1 MKEFYIPSTLLISN
15 VEQIVKMTTSCF
27 LPHEA
32 ISIIS
37 NPDSFDEISIEFP
50 ELMILDFSD
59 WELGFQILDILADDP
74 WLHHQSIITICNNH
88 DVARRIE
95 GNKSVNLIAAI
106 SKYEITSELPK
117 ILNVIRKNQRL
128 LYQRSANVDFNK
140 GLFGFFNIR
149 NDLVEMECI
158 VNMVCSFLY
167 NSNRI
172 SWKMKNRLSTALMEL
187 MINAIEHG
195 NCEIGFDQKKEWLQT
210 HHTIDELIEIQL
222 RKKEFANR
230 VVGFEYEFHNNESH
244 FIISDEGSGFEWQ
257 HFIDNT
263 DNIDYSLENGRGI
276 MMSQSSL
283 DSLEYNESGNAV
295 KCSIKHQKL
304 SVNVLPAIINSDEII
319 PVHVDEILIKEAE
332 LNDIIYFIVEGR
344 FEVSIGNRVITYL
357 TPDDIFAGEMSVLLN
372 GRRSATVKAV
382 QEGKVIPINRNYF
395 IKTVK
400 KHPHY
405 GFFLAKLVA
414 ERLNKLNH
422 RFEETAEELQF
433 HKKKK

>member
-1 MKEFYIPSTLLISN
+1 MKEYYIPTTLLVSN
-15 VEQIVKMTTSCF
+15 EEQVVKLTSSCF
-27 LPHEA
+27 LDHEA
-32 ISIIS
+32 VSIIN
-37 NPDSFDEISIEFP
+37 NPESFDEISIEFP

-59 WELGFQILDILADDP
+59 WELGFQILDILAEDP

-106 SKYEITSELPK
+106 SRYEISSELPK

-128 LYQRSANVDFNK
+128 LYQRSANIDFNQ
-140 GLFGFFNIR
+140 GLFGFYNIK

-172 SWKMKNRLSTALMEL
+172 NWKTKNRLSTALMEL

-195 NCEIGFDQKKEWLQT
+195 NCEIGFNQKREWLQT
-210 HHTIDELIEIQL
+210 HHTIDELISIQL
-222 RKKEFANR
+222 KDKKRANR

-244 FIISDEGSGFEWQ
+244 FIISDEGHGFDWQ

-263 DNIDYSLENGRGI
+263 DKIDYSLENGRGI
-276 MMSQSSL
+276 MMARSSL
-283 DSLEYNESGNAV
+283 SNLEFNEAGNVV
-295 KCSIKHQKL
+295 KCTIAHQKL
-304 SVNVLPAIINSDEII
+304 TVNVLPAIINSDEII
-319 PVHVDEILIKEAE
+319 DVKVDEILIGEAE
-332 LNDIIYFIVEGR
+332 LNDIIYFIVEGLY
-344 FEVSIGNRVITYL
+344 EVSIGNRVISQL
-357 TPDDIFAGEMSVLLN
+357 TPDDIFAGEMSLLLN
-372 GRRSATVKAV
+372 GRRSATVKSL

-414 ERLNKLNH
+414 ERLNRLNH
-422 RFEETAEELQF
+422 NYEKTAEELLSL
-433 HKKKK
+433 KNKR